1 MSVCLIKSNC
11 YSLIYSS
18 LIHTINKRKEVRANL
33 FQPKLLSIKRLRKSS
48 SFIYIIGCGSW
59 FLYQTKNYVNNK
71 PEPEHRYLKGKC
83 FIMTANLD
91 GESNLKPKLAVKE
104 TRKYMNVSFLNNLT
118 GYIQCQNPNPDLSSF
133 TGTLHI
139 SKEYG
144 LEQCSIGIENL
155 GI

>member
-1 MSVCLIKSNC
+1 MID
-11 YSLIYSS
+11 
-18 LIHTINKRKEVRANL
+18 TINKAKEVRAIL
-33 FQPKLLSIKRLRKSS
+33 FQPKLLSFCLPNIRTLAPSLSQSIGRLRKSS
-48 SFIYIIGCGSW
+48 SFIYIIGFGSW
-59 FLYQTKNYVNNK
+59 FLYWTKNYIINK
-71 PEPEHRYLKGKC
+71 PEHRYLKGKC

-104 TRKYMNVSFLNNLT
+104 TRKYMNVSFLKNLT